1 MNTLLERQA
10 HIAIPTVLILYI
22 ILQGGLF
29 YLRTTSSSSPP
40 TSFSS
45 FCREEQVMP
54 VWVQV
59 VNFAAASCLSAN
71 AALQLYFSSQLFF
84 RKTSAS
90 SMYLSHFSYPG
101 GFCKDA
107 LGYESLSEIHL
118 FST

>member
-10 HIAIPTVLILYI
+10 HLAIPTVLILYI
-22 ILQGGLF
+22 MLQGGLF
-29 YLRTTSSSSPP
+29 YLRTSSS
-40 TSFSS
+40 SS
-45 FCREEQVMP
+45 FCREEHIMP

-84 RKTSAS
+84 RKTPGKYSLMAMHLSIFCVHGISAS

-101 GFCKDA
+101 GFCKDTF
-107 LGYESLSEIHL
+107 G
-118 FST
+118 